1 MRPPRRCA
9 PDAIGAPMSDP
20 VISPSAL
27 ARPTV
32 VHRWSYVRECS
43 ANRRGFTDG
52 FGGGL
57 AGTLLGCLAVA
68 YFAPGR
74 LEQIWFPLF
83 ALPVVLGGFE
93 VWRSQQVRPRNGRHL
108 PRGAADQRLAL
119 VVDHRIPSGIPTL
132 TPAPTS
138 LLEDTILRDSTPRL
152 NAARCH
158 RSISDITSSGSVSIS
173 TTA

>member
-1 MRPPRRCA
+1 
-9 PDAIGAPMSDP
+9 MSDP

-93 VWRSQQVRPRNGRHL
+93 VWRSQQVRPRRTVGAFLAALLISALLSWWTIGFLLESRHSPRPQPASWKTL
-108 PRGAADQRLAL
+108 SCETRHPGSMPRGATGQFR
-119 VVDHRIPSGIPTL
+119 T
-132 TPAPTS
+132 
-138 LLEDTILRDSTPRL
+138 
-152 NAARCH
+152 
-158 RSISDITSSGSVSIS
+158 
-173 TTA
+173 